1 MFKLF
6 LPVVLLL
13 TLCANSL
20 AQTVEVLYVAGPQGT
35 SSVSLHTYNVNP
47 QTAAATEV
55 GSAILVH
62 SGSIDPLTI
71 GASHYIYLWNS
82 NGVWLYPT
90 TANGVPTA
98 TPSQH
103 LTFSF

>member
-55 GSAILVH
+55 GSAIPVH
-62 SGSIDPLTI
+62 RGSIDPLTI
-71 GASHYIYLWNS
+71 GTSHYIYLWNMI
-82 NGVWLYPT
+82 
-90 TANGVPTA
+90 
-98 TPSQH
+98 
-103 LTFSF
+103 